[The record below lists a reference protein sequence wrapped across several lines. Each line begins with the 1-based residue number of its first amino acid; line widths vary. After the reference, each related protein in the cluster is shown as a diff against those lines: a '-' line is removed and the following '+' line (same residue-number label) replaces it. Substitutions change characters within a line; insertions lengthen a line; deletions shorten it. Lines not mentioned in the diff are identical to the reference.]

1 MRDFRL
7 PRLFTA
13 GLLALTPLAPILPA
27 HAAGTDDVVK
37 CLGIVDA
44 SARLACYD
52 RTVGALRQLAPA
64 APQAPATPQAPAAP
78 SVAAP
83 AITAPV
89 PREQSFGAER
99 IARAPDAAVPEEAES
114 ITAKLKE
121 VKQVTV
127 DRYSFTLDNGQVWTM
142 VVARSVANAKEG
154 KKVQIEKGLFG
165 SYSMTIDGV
174 SGIIKVRRTK

>member
-7 PRLFTA
+7 PRLFSA
-13 GLLALTPLAPILPA
+13 ALLALTSLVPILPA
-27 HAAGTDDVVK
+27 HAAGTDDVIK

-44 SARLACYD
+44 TARLACYD

-64 APQAPATPQAPAAP
+64 TPQAQAAPQAP
-78 SVAAP
+78 SVAP
-83 AITAPV
+83 PV
-89 PREQSFGAER
+89 PREQTFGSER
-99 IARAPDAAVPEEAES
+99 IARAPDAGAPEEAES

-121 VKQVTV
+121 VKQLTI
-127 DRYSFTLDNGQVWTM
+127 DRYSFTLDNGQVWSM
-142 VVARSVANAKEG
+142 VVARSVPNAKEG

-174 SGIIKVRRTK
+174 TGIIKVRRTK

>member
-1 MRDFRL
+1 MREFRL

-13 GLLALTPLAPILPA
+13 ALLALTPLAPILPA
-27 HAAGTDDVVK
+27 YAAGTEDVVK

-44 SARLACYD
+44 TARLACYD

-64 APQAPATPQAPAAP
+64 APQAPATPQAPVAP

-83 AITAPV
+83 V
-89 PREQSFGAER
+89 PREQTFGSER
-99 IARAPDAAVPEEAES
+99 IARAPDAATSEEAES

-121 VKQVTV
+121 VKQLTV

-142 VVARSVANAKEG
+142 VVARSVPNAKEG

-174 SGIIKVRRTK
+174 TGIIKVRRTK

>member
-1 MRDFRL
+1 MREFPL

-13 GLLALTPLAPILPA
+13 ALLALTPLAPILPA

-44 SARLACYD
+44 TARLACYD

-64 APQAPATPQAPAAP
+64 TPQAPAVPQAPAAP

-83 AITAPV
+83 VT
-89 PREQSFGAER
+89 REQAFGSER
-99 IARAPDAAVPEEAES
+99 IARAPDAGVPEEAES
-114 ITAKLKE
+114 ITAKLKD
-121 VKQVTV
+121 VKQITV
-127 DRYSFTLDNGQVWTM
+127 DRYSFTLDNGQIWTM
-142 VVARSVANAKEG
+142 VVARSIANAKEG